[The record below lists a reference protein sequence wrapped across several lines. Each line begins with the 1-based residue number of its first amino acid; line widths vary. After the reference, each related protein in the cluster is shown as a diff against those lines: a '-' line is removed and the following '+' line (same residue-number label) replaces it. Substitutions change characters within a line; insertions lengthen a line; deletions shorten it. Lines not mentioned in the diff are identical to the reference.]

1 MSVDTINAT
10 AAAGVDPTRARIAGS
25 IKQAASTTGASFEY
39 LLATAKMESN
49 FNPKAAA
56 STSSARGLFQ
66 FIDQTWLGTVKEAGA
81 HLGYGKYADAIT
93 KNPSGSYSV
102 SDPEARAA
110 IMKLRDDP
118 DAASSMAAVLTQ
130 SNGFK
135 LTGKIGRRPTDAEL
149 YMAHFMGVGG
159 AGKLI
164 QNAEDNPN
172 ASAANMFPNA
182 AAANQSIFYDRSG
195 QARSVSQVYS
205 VLNTRYEAA
214 AKQEIASRQQ
224 LKAAEAEFNSAEKP
238 RVSRLDIETGT
249 EHSRRVVGAVQCH
262 LAVDDGAAGDLEQV
276 GHRRTRHR
284 LAEHAAGGEEIIRH
298 QSRRAHRL
306 PVDVAVIDNFD
317 GRIMRLDRLGH
328 PLGGERRFR
337 RRHVARELHGD
348 LAFDAD
354 PDEIGGR
361 EPHAAAV
368 HAFFNH
374 AAAAGMGNVEILLHH
389 RAGAADLVADHGAEL
404 RSGFVMRLP

>member
-1 MSVDTINAT
+1 MAIDTTSAT
-10 AAAGVDPTRARIAGS
+10 AAAGVDPARARIAGS

-56 STSSARGLFQ
+56 TTSSARGLFQ

-118 DAASSMAAVLTQ
+118 EAASSMAAVLTQ

-164 QNAEDNPN
+164 QGAEDNPN
-172 ASAANMFPNA
+172 ASAARMFPNA

-205 VLNTRYEAA
+205 VLSTRY
-214 AKQEIASRQQ
+214 
-224 LKAAEAEFNSAEKP
+224 
-238 RVSRLDIETGT
+238 
-249 EHSRRVVGAVQCH
+249 
-262 LAVDDGAAGDLEQV
+262 
-276 GHRRTRHR
+276 
-284 LAEHAAGGEEIIRH
+284 
-298 QSRRAHRL
+298 
-306 PVDVAVIDNFD
+306 
-317 GRIMRLDRLGH
+317 
-328 PLGGERRFR
+328 
-337 RRHVARELHGD
+337 
-348 LAFDAD
+348 
-354 PDEIGGR
+354 
-361 EPHAAAV
+361 
-368 HAFFNH
+368 
-374 AAAAGMGNVEILLHH
+374 AAAANSPVTRTAMGAVGGDLPRPVTVASNAAPVTAIDNAAYLSSFPDQRSVTPVAATSQAAASSEPIFRSLFQAGERTQPISPAVQELWGSNSSLTSASAVLSKHKPEV
-389 RAGAADLVADHGAEL
+389 RAPGRLDLFSD
-404 RSGFVMRLP
+404 RSGTFSS